1 MKIEKLKKQ
10 KEFLETLMD
19 NLETKMFVFNKDMEV
34 QELNKSSEKMI
45 NLDLN
50 DIYGKKC
57 GELLQCANAVEENKG
72 CGKTTKCHKCHLR
85 NSVYDSIFKDSST
98 RKKILSREDYV
109 CGKKEEKFFLYSSK
123 KISYDNK
130 DMSLVLIDD
139 ITKIEK
145 SRKKLHEL
153 SITDELT
160 GIYNRRFIFESIKK
174 EINRS
179 ERTGGIYSLMLIDID
194 FFKKINDLCG
204 HVEGDVVLKTIA
216 TEIKNNIRNMD
227 IFGRFGG
234 EEFILLLPETD
245 LELALLCA
253 ERLRKSVENISFSK
267 VGHPVTV
274 SIGVGQYLLGEALDD
289 ILDRVDK
296 ALYRA
301 KNNGRNR
308 VEVAENAKTLQDS

>member
-1 MKIEKLKKQ
+1 MKLKKLKTQ
-10 KEFLETLMD
+10 KEFLEILMD
-19 NLETKMFVFNKDMEV
+19 NLETKMFVFNEDMEI
-34 QELNKSSEKMI
+34 QELNKSSGKMI
-45 NLDLN
+45 SLDLN

-57 GELLQCANAVEENKG
+57 GDLLQCANAVEENKG
-72 CGKTTKCHKCHLR
+72 CGETSKCHECHLR
-85 NSVYDSIFKDSST
+85 NSVYDSISKNSHT
-98 RKKILSREDYV
+98 NKKILSREDYV

-123 KISYDNK
+123 KIAYNNK

-139 ITKIEK
+139 ITEIEK

-174 EINRS
+174 EISRS
-179 ERTGGIYSLMLIDID
+179 ERNGGIYSLMLIDID
-194 FFKKINDLCG
+194 FFKKVNDLCG
-204 HVEGDVVLKTIA
+204 HLGGDEVLKNVA
-216 TEIKNNIRNMD
+216 SEIKNNIRNMD
-227 IFGRFGG
+227 LFGRFGG

-253 ERLRKSVENISFSK
+253 ERLRKAVESITFPK
-267 VGHPVTV
+267 VGHPITV
-274 SIGVGQYLLGEALDD
+274 SIGVGQYSIGETLDD

-296 ALYRA
+296 ALYKA

-308 VEVAENAKTLQDS
+308 VEVSENAKTLQDS